1 MPVLGHRADC
11 DLAFVGEFDRI
22 ANQVKQDLRQPPRI
36 AMPGRQPRRDIG
48 AEFEPLRIGQALG
61 GADHRL
67 HDIGQSIIFEREHK
81 LPGLDLR

>member
-1 MPVLGHRADC
+1 MPVLGQGADR
-11 DLAFVGEFDRI
+11 DLALVGEFDRV
-22 ANQVKQDLRQPPRI
+22 ADQVQQDLRQPPRV
-36 AMPGRQPRRDIG
+36 AMPRGQPRRDIG